1 MKAFIIW
8 AWIRKIIGY
17 LVAFC
22 LLGILF
28 MFLAFWYMFGRA
40 TALPNFIHT
49 YYIATQN
56 FIEPVSKTSLWDGL
70 SKGLI
75 GALDEKHSLYLT
87 KEDFTSMKEETAAS
101 YAGIGVV
108 IGQTDNGIVAA
119 HVMEDQPAEKA
130 GLKDGDIILA
140 VDGQSTEGM
149 ALDNV
154 SSAIRGKAGTTVTLT
169 VSRNGE
175 KLDFPIVRDKVVMP
189 TVRSR
194 MLTDH
199 IGYIR
204 VSQFAEPTGEDFAE
218 QYKDLKAQ
226 GMTKL
231 VLDLRNNPGGLVT
244 TAAAIANYILPQGP
258 FVTVQAR
265 GGPMEAY
272 ESQGLEEPIPLV
284 VLMNKNSASASEI
297 IAGAVQDEGV
307 GKILGTLSYGKGT
320 VQAVLHNLA
329 GEAVKVTIAK
339 YHTPKDRVIDGIG
352 ITPDIEFPLPAGVR
366 IDWKTNDP
374 QIEKAIEV
382 IKTL

>member
-1 MKAFIIW
+1 MDK
-8 AWIRKIIGY
+8 
-17 LVAFC
+17 
-22 LLGILF
+22 
-28 MFLAFWYMFGRA
+28 
-40 TALPNFIHT
+40 
-49 YYIATQN
+49 
-56 FIEPVSKTSLWDGL
+56 
-70 SKGLI
+70 
-75 GALDEKHSLYLT
+75 
-87 KEDFTSMKEETAAS
+87 
-101 YAGIGVV
+101 
-108 IGQTDNGIVAA
+108 
-119 HVMEDQPAEKA
+119 
-130 GLKDGDIILA
+130 
-140 VDGQSTEGM
+140 
-149 ALDNV
+149 V

-272 ESQGLEEPIPLV
+272 ESQGLEAPIPLV

-307 GKILGTLSYGKGT
+307 GKILGTQSYGKGT

-352 ITPDIEFPLPAGVR
+352 ITPDIEYPLPEGVR